1 VLEVA
6 FFWLGSEEKYMT
18 ETSAA
23 QSTNSSE
30 PPSKKQKVM
39 SPSNGTADAAVPAAF
54 EQTSLLVQ
62 KLSPKG
68 RVPTRGSP
76 MSAGYDLYSYLSLN
90 LNLGLWHMIH
100 G

>member
-1 VLEVA
+1 
-6 FFWLGSEEKYMT
+6 MT
-18 ETSAA
+18 DTSAA
-23 QSTNSSE
+23 ASTNSSE

-39 SPSNGTADAAVPAAF
+39 SPSNGTANTAVPPAAF

>member
-1 VLEVA
+1 
-6 FFWLGSEEKYMT
+6 MT

-23 QSTNSSE
+23 QSTNSNE

-39 SPSNGTADAAVPAAF
+39 SPSNGTADAAVPPAAF

-90 LNLGLWHMIH
+90 LNLGLWHMIY

>member
-1 VLEVA
+1 
-6 FFWLGSEEKYMT
+6 MT
-18 ETSAA
+18 ATSAI
-23 QSTNSSE
+23 STSE

-39 SPSNGTADAAVPAAF
+39 SPSNGAATTNTAAAAIPPAAF

-76 MSAGYDLYSYLSLN
+76 MSAGYDLYSYFSLTLQDAFLADN
-90 LNLGLWHMIH
+90 
-100 G
+100 

>member
-1 VLEVA
+1 
-6 FFWLGSEEKYMT
+6 
-18 ETSAA
+18 
-23 QSTNSSE
+23 
-30 PPSKKQKVM
+30 M
-39 SPSNGTADAAVPAAF
+39 SPSNGTANADVPPAAF

-68 RVPTRGSP
+68 RVPTRGSR

-90 LNLGLWHMIH
+90 LNLGLWHMIY